1 MRIASPETFTADR
14 RYRRPL
20 AAIDEFR
27 FTLWRDALAMKP
39 EAVTA
44 MTRAASAETV
54 AACLRIEGTDFTA
67 PEASRLMVKKT
78 KLKTQAAEAAAGCAD
93 ALDLIVKS
101 YAVMPLTEDLLRQ
114 LHRILFWHTTDGTV
128 RGGDYKT
135 GLD

>member
-54 AACLRIEGTDFTA
+54 AACLRIEGTDFSAPGSLTA
-67 PEASRLMVKKT
+67 HGEKNETQNAGRGSGRGLCPMRLTSLSKAT
-78 KLKTQAAEAAAGCAD
+78 
-93 ALDLIVKS
+93 
-101 YAVMPLTEDLLRQ
+101 R
-114 LHRILFWHTTDGTV
+114 
-128 RGGDYKT
+128 
-135 GLD
+135 

>member
-1 MRIASPETFTADR
+1 
-14 RYRRPL
+14 
-20 AAIDEFR
+20 
-27 FTLWRDALAMKP
+27 MKP

-101 YAVMPLTEDLLRQ
+101 YAVMPLAEATAKRGLMSGRHRGASFLKRHRQVRLR
-114 LHRILFWHTTDGTV
+114 H
-128 RGGDYKT
+128 
-135 GLD
+135 

>member
-44 MTRAASAETV
+44 MTRRPPPKPWRPV
-54 AACLRIEGTDFTA
+54 
-67 PEASRLMVKKT
+67 
-78 KLKTQAAEAAAGCAD
+78 
-93 ALDLIVKS
+93 
-101 YAVMPLTEDLLRQ
+101 
-114 LHRILFWHTTDGTV
+114 
-128 RGGDYKT
+128 
-135 GLD
+135 

>member
-67 PEASRLMVKKT
+67 PEASRLMVKKRNS
-78 KLKTQAAEAAAGCAD
+78 KRRPRKRPR
-93 ALDLIVKS
+93 
-101 YAVMPLTEDLLRQ
+101 AVPMRLTSLSKATR
-114 LHRILFWHTTDGTV
+114 
-128 RGGDYKT
+128 
-135 GLD
+135 

>member
-27 FTLWRDALAMKP
+27 FTLWRDALAMEP

-44 MTRAASAETV
+44 MTRAASAEAV

-67 PEASRLMVKKT
+67 PEASRLMVKKNE
-78 KLKTQAAEAAAGCAD
+78 TQNAGRGSGRGLCRCA
-93 ALDLIVKS
+93 
-101 YAVMPLTEDLLRQ
+101 
-114 LHRILFWHTTDGTV
+114 
-128 RGGDYKT
+128 
-135 GLD
+135 